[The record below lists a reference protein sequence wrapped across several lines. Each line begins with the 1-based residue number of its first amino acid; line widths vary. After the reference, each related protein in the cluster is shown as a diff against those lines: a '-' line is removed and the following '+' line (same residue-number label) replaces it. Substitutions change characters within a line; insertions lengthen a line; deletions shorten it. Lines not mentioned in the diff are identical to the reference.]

1 MGSRLGW
8 IIAGIFVA
16 GVVVIAVLVVYQQ
29 FYRPTPPTSATTARG
44 RLSLQQPSEP
54 ITLVVPA
61 EPSGEGDAGDDYLRA
76 VQAYRANP
84 RIREICGRAGALM
97 RDQYRPT
104 PAELA
109 LLRPVAEA
117 IRAGAQK
124 RKMTYTWR
132 EHKEFRVPYVA
143 PEASELQEITDVPV
157 FLHHYH
163 VAAGEASYPQ
173 AERCLFDEFI
183 LGWHMMNERA
193 RLTVVRRGFGLQKHA
208 CQGLMQLYA
217 AKWNKPDRHAAV
229 KRYREDLVLVS
240 GVYGDLEDRVLWRIR
255 TEIGLSGPHPGDV
268 FNLAENHADP
278 AVRRHATVVLGV
290 VKLTCRQR
298 ADKRYVRRLIARKL
312 RSSDEIEREAA
323 RTAEAFD
330 QEELNRLKQL

>member
-1 MGSRLGW
+1 MGNRLGW
-8 IIAGIFVA
+8 IIAGIFVV
-16 GVVVIAVLVVYQQ
+16 GVVAIAVLVVYQQ

-44 RLSLQQPSEP
+44 RLSVQKPSEP

-84 RIREICGRAGALM
+84 RIREICRRAGALM
-97 RDQYRPT
+97 RNQYRPT

-109 LLRPVAEA
+109 LLQPVADA

-124 RKMTYTWR
+124 RTMTYTWR
-132 EHKEFRVPYVA
+132 EHKEFRVPYIA
-143 PEASELQEITDVPV
+143 PEASELQAVTDVPV

-163 VAAGEASYPQ
+163 IAAGEASYPQ

-193 RLTVVRRGFGLQKHA
+193 RLGVVRRGFGLQKDA
-208 CQGLMQLYA
+208 CRRLMRLYA

-229 KRYREDLVLVS
+229 KRYLEDLTLVS
-240 GVYGDLEDRVLWRIR
+240 GVYADLEDQVLWRIR
-255 TEIGLSGPHPGDV
+255 KELGLSGPHPGDV

-290 VKLTCRQR
+290 VKLTCRR
-298 ADKRYVRRLIARKL
+298 SANKRYVRRLIASKL
-312 RSSDEIEREAA
+312 RSSDEIERAAA
-323 RTAEAFD
+323 RAAQAFG
-330 QEELNRLKQL
+330 QEELNQLKRL